1 MSGWDDLL
9 VMLAETPR
17 ENGTAALHR
26 AAEFLRG
33 ALEAAGLDVTLEPI
47 AAAPYRLRLAGVVI
61 LAGMVAYWRLVRA
74 GRSRAALVASLLL
87 GAALLAELE
96 FEVPVW
102 GWVGAETQHV
112 VVARVPAQAP
122 ERVLAFAAHYD
133 SKTDLLDHVE
143 RAPVDWLGAPLLALL
158 PLGALALAVAQR
170 GGRGAGAARR
180 FAGALAWVALVWG
193 GLAFASLSAGAFVP
207 RRSPGALDDGAA
219 CAVLVRLAG
228 QLAAEPLARTEVE
241 VWLFPA
247 EEVGVQGSSAF
258 AAARFAA
265 PPALPTSLVNLEGL
279 GASADH
285 ALISRERF
293 LLRSFAPDAA
303 LVNVL
308 DRVHAERFGRPLG
321 ALPFGGATDA
331 RSFLARGVPAATLMT
346 LEAGTPF
353 VRDLHSARDSR
364 ERIDEAALDASL
376 AYLLAVARAVDANR
390 AGPRAR

>member
-33 ALEAAGLDVTLEPI
+33 TLEGVGLDVTLEPI

-61 LAGMVAYWRLVRA
+61 LAGMLLYWRLVRA
-74 GRSRAALVASLLL
+74 GRWRAALVASLGL
-87 GAALLAELE
+87 GVALLAELE
-96 FEVPVW
+96 FELPVW

-112 VVARVPAQAP
+112 VVARVAAQAP
-122 ERVLAFAAHYD
+122 EQVLAFAAHYA

-158 PLGALALAVAQR
+158 PLGALALGLAQR
-170 GGRGAGAARR
+170 GGRGAVAARR
-180 FAGALAWVALVWG
+180 FAGALAWAALVYG
-193 GLAFASLSAGAFVP
+193 GLGFASLSAGAFLP
-207 RRSPGALDDGAA
+207 QRSPGALDDGAA
-219 CAVLVRLAG
+219 CAVLVRLAER
-228 QLAAEPLARTEVE
+228 LAAQPLARTDVE
-241 VWLFPA
+241 IWLFPA

-258 AAARFAA
+258 AAARFGA
-265 PPALPTSLVNLEGL
+265 PPVLPTSLVNLEGL

-285 ALISRERF
+285 AVISRERF
-293 LLRSFAPDAA
+293 LLRSFAPDAG
-303 LVNVL
+303 LVAAL
-308 DRVHAERFGRPLG
+308 DRVHRERFDRPLG

-346 LEAGTPF
+346 LENGTPF

-364 ERIDEAALDASL
+364 ERVDEAALDASL
-376 AYLLAVARAVDANR
+376 DYLLAVARAVDLR
-390 AGPRAR
+390 KLDTP